1 MYLQDINIMKKKKV
15 KKIKDDQDVQGV
27 IQMLVKYELCLWKV
41 CLEDKDG
48 VSSNVYLQDINMMKN
63 EEMKP
68 KGFRT
73 WLIIVKTSYNSEH
86 VLSNEEMKCKF
97 KMSI

>member
-1 MYLQDINIMKKKKV
+1 MQE
-15 KKIKDDQDVQGV
+15 V
-27 IQMLVKYELCLWKV
+27 IQMLVKYELCLWQV
-41 CLEDKDG
+41 CLEDQGG

-63 EEMKP
+63 EEMEP
-68 KGFRT
+68 KEFRT
-73 WLIIVKTSYNSEH
+73 WLIIVETSYNSEH